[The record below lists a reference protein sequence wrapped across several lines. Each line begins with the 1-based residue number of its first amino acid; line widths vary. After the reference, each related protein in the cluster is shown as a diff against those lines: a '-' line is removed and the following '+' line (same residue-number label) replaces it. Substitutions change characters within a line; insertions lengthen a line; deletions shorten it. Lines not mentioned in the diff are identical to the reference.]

1 MTESKFKKRIMTF
14 MILSKLFIMLEIL
27 FYTYNGGFSKGEA
40 LSVISFILP
49 LFMVYI
55 TAMVKNTASEPYI
68 EVKQAKG
75 KNMERKIKPNFKT
88 MTYLIFPIYLLA
100 IFLII
105 RAKPMQ
111 FFTITDMQAAI
122 GIVESGLGVYI
133 GIIVFSLFKPAET
146 ESKER

>member
-1 MTESKFKKRIMTF
+1 MTF
-14 MILSKLFIMLEIL
+14 MILSKMVIMMEIL

-55 TAMVKNTASEPYI
+55 TAMVKNTAADPYI
-68 EVKQAKG
+68 EAKGTKG
-75 KNMERKIKPNFKT
+75 KNTERKIQPNFKT

-100 IFLII
+100 IFLIV

-111 FFTITDMQAAI
+111 FFTITDMQASI
-122 GIVESGLGVYI
+122 GIVESGLGVYV
-133 GIIVFSLFKPAET
+133 GIIVFSLFKPAEN
-146 ESKER
+146 ENKAK